1 MIFKL
6 LMVFSESLIKE
17 MGFEI
22 LRAKDVVCSL
32 RCLQNEFMQHSRTKK
47 EKDVV
52 IPGACSSGP
61 HTQLQFPS
69 CSGPPVLGPAP
80 RPPVLGRP
88 ERAHA
93 RSCLQCLAGCRGWAG
108 LSGDCGT
115 VPPSD
120 GSPRLLF
127 GPLASNEERVGR
139 DGRGCGCAGTAL
151 QARARGRGR

>member
-1 MIFKL
+1 MYHKVYINQRIRCFRNTPLHKNSSKSHTQIHGVGKLVIFKL

-22 LRAKDVVCSL
+22 LRAKGVACSL

-69 CSGPPVLGPAP
+69 CSGPPVLGSAP

-93 RSCLQCLAGCRGWAG
+93 RSSLQCLAGCRGWAG
-108 LSGDCGT
+108 LSGGCGT
-115 VPPSD
+115 VPP
-120 GSPRLLF
+120 
-127 GPLASNEERVGR
+127 
-139 DGRGCGCAGTAL
+139 
-151 QARARGRGR
+151 